1 MITVIIVNYN
11 TGALLTEC
19 VQSVL
24 ASSLPVKVVVV
35 DNCSTDESVLL
46 LRHLLGEANNLII
59 IENDIN
65 LGFAKANNI
74 ALHYAEGEYFL
85 LLNPDCIIH
94 PDTIQ
99 QMRDIMDARQDV
111 AVSGCLIRNLDGSE
125 QVGCRRFIPT
135 PWRSLVR
142 VFKLSKLFPH
152 HPGFQDFNLCGT
164 SLPSAPVP
172 VEAISGAFM
181 FVRKSVIEHIGEL
194 DDKYFLHCEDLD
206 WCIRF
211 TRAGYNILFVPQVEI
226 SHVKGGSSWSRPL
239 FVEWHKH
246 KGMVRFYRK
255 FYRNQYPGV
264 LMGAVFLM
272 VWTRFVAAFAYIML
286 KNMMPVTARHK
297 VRHSKYYQSVSSN
310 SPRILVV
317 GASSIVGHFLL
328 PRLVNAGYEVHAIS
342 RSHRGVSLDT
352 PVSPLQ
358 NRRET
363 ALTNQPDSLERG
375 SGSGSIAI
383 DKNLDSR
390 FRAEEDLLDAPA
402 GYSSTA
408 GAKVIWHQADIS
420 HPEQL
425 PDLNNVE
432 ALIHLAPL
440 WLLPPLLPSLDSIKV
455 RRIIAFGSTSLFG
468 KAASADAGERNLVAR
483 LAGSEEAICQFCTK
497 SDIHWTI
504 FRPTLTYDC
513 ARDKNVTVI
522 ARFIRRYGFFPLL
535 GNAVGRRQ
543 PVHADDLAAACVN
556 ALNQPTTFNRVYNLS
571 GGETLNYR
579 QMIERIFIALGKPPR
594 FTHIPFWFFQWAI
607 RVVSLLPGKRRLAG
621 DMAARMNVDLCYDH
635 SDATRDFGFAP
646 RTFNLEG
653 RWFE

>member
-11 TGALLTEC
+11 TGALLAEC

-35 DNCSTDESVLL
+35 DNCSTDESILL
-46 LRHLLGEANNLII
+46 LRHLLSEAPNLVI
-59 IENDIN
+59 IENLSN

-74 ALHYAEGEYFL
+74 ALHYVEGEYFL

-99 QMRDIMDARQDV
+99 QMRDIMDARPDV

-142 VFKLSKLFPH
+142 VFKLSRLFPN
-152 HPGFQDFNLCGT
+152 HPKFQDFNLCGT
-164 SLPSAPVP
+164 PLPGAPEP

-181 FVRKSVIEHIGEL
+181 FVRKSVIEHVGGL

-206 WCIRF
+206 WCLRF
-211 TRAGYNILFVPQVEI
+211 TRAGYKILFVPQVEI

-255 FYRNQYPGV
+255 FYRRQYPGIM
-264 LMGAVFLM
+264 MGAVFLM
-272 VWTRFVAAFAYIML
+272 VWTRFVATFVYIML
-286 KNMMPVTARHK
+286 KNMMPVTSRHK
-297 VRHSKYYQSVSSN
+297 VRRSKYYQYVPSN

-317 GASSIVGHFLL
+317 GASSMIGHFLL
-328 PRLVNAGYEVHAIS
+328 PRLVDAGYEVHAIS
-342 RSHRGVSLDT
+342 RSHRGLSLNT
-352 PVSPLQ
+352 PVSSSRH
-358 NRRET
+358 RRET
-363 ALTNQPDSLERG
+363 ALVNQPDFPL
-375 SGSGSIAI
+375 
-383 DKNLDSR
+383 NVHT
-390 FRAEEDLLDAPA
+390 
-402 GYSSTA
+402 GYSGTA
-408 GAKVIWHQADIS
+408 WAKVIWHQADIS

-425 PDLNNVE
+425 PDLKVE
-432 ALIHLAPL
+432 ALVHLAPL
-440 WLLPPLLPSLDSIKV
+440 WLLPPLLPYLDSIKV
-455 RRIIAFGSTSLFG
+455 QRIIAFGSTSLFS
-468 KAASADAGERNLVAR
+468 KATSADAGERNLVAR
-483 LAGSEEAICQFCTK
+483 LAEAEEAICRFCTN
-497 SDIHWTI
+497 SDIPWTV

-513 ARDKNVTVI
+513 ARDKNITVI
-522 ARFIRRYGFFPLL
+522 ARFIQRYGFFPLL
-535 GNAVGRRQ
+535 GNAMGRRQ

-556 ALNQPTTFNRVYNLS
+556 ALNLPTTFNRVYNLS

-579 QMIERIFIALGKPPR
+579 QMVERIFTALGKPPR
-594 FTHIPFWFFQWAI
+594 FAHIPFWYFQWAI
-607 RVVSLLPGKRRLAG
+607 RIISLLPGKRRLAG
-621 DMAARMNVDLCYDH
+621 DMVMRMNVDLCYDH

-646 RTFNLEG
+646 RTFNLDG
-653 RWFE
+653 RGFE